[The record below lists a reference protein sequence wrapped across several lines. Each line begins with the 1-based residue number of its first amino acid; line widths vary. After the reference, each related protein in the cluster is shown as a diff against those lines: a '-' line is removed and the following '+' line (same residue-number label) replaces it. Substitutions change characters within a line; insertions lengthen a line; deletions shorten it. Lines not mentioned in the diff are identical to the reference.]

1 MTLLGPDGS
10 PISSRDHARPRK
22 NAGKPAVGEIT
33 GTWQGDYSAPYLSLP
48 GGVTVQFDTSRLTLG
63 DFRRMSEH
71 PQIASSLNLLTFM
84 VHQFDYQLEGGTE
97 RVRRHCEENLEHIW
111 TPLIR
116 SLSSSF
122 RFGFSANAVQWE
134 NQPGTSRLWINK
146 IKDLVPEYASPRW
159 KEEIG
164 APLYDDEDRP
174 IIDHATGRQKY
185 SKVQVFNGI
194 RIEGDYP
201 VPVENCVAP
210 DTKVL
215 CADLEWRRADELTV
229 GQKIVAFDEHD
240 VHYGRR
246 YRTSDVEVVKKVVRD
261 SVTVETALGEP
272 ITLSKKHPV
281 LVRFPAD
288 KVGNRR
294 DPETGRMMASDLGR
308 PPRYRD
314 CWEWV
319 DAGDLA
325 PGDNI
330 AYLSDTWSKINSF
343 DAGYIAAA
351 FDGEGHLTRSGS
363 NSLSL
368 AFTQRFNPMLDRV
381 MDILDR
387 HGFKYNAYT
396 VKRKDERDRYMTI
409 TIGGGRPEIMRFLG
423 TFDCV
428 RVRRDL
434 PLEELWE
441 GVRFSIDRNVQLST
455 VTSVTEVGEIDL
467 ISLQTSTR
475 TLITNGYLTHNSLWH
490 SLLMENG
497 NMYGTRLLRTAF
509 RPWFF
514 HNLVMLFANS
524 YYERFGNPLPIGRA
538 PYDEKINVGTTE
550 NPVYQ
555 SAPAVMRDVLESIR
569 NRSVVVLPSDRTAV
583 NLNDKPEHDYQ
594 LELLEGSLRG
604 AEFEKYLAYLNEEMS
619 LALFTP
625 SLLMRTGTSGSYNQ
639 GIIHMTVWQ
648 NMLNALSA
656 DFAQTINR
664 YVLRPM
670 ARHNFGKNA
679 EPPKIVFRKL
689 GRADATTMRGIAQ
702 ELIRSGR
709 ATVDYSELGAQIGLS
724 VAEVEE
730 LRQDPVDDPDGSQGV
745 NRSDDPRIARGG
757 HQDTDKTS
765 GGTDPNNKSDAKLR
779 AHFVEVGVADPDHSA
794 TLVREFVAQALAIGS
809 SAPVEQIEAAA
820 IAEVE
825 ALG

>member
-97 RVRRHCEENLEHIW
+97 KVRRHCEENLEHIW

-201 VPVENCVAP
+201 
-210 DTKVL
+210 
-215 CADLEWRRADELTV
+215 
-229 GQKIVAFDEHD
+229 I
-240 VHYGRR
+240 
-246 YRTSDVEVVKKVVRD
+246 
-261 SVTVETALGEP
+261 
-272 ITLSKKHPV
+272 
-281 LVRFPAD
+281 PA
-288 KVGNRR
+288 
-294 DPETGRMMASDLGR
+294 S
-308 PPRYRD
+308 
-314 CWEWV
+314 
-319 DAGDLA
+319 
-325 PGDNI
+325 
-330 AYLSDTWSKINSF
+330 
-343 DAGYIAAA
+343 
-351 FDGEGHLTRSGS
+351 
-363 NSLSL
+363 
-368 AFTQRFNPMLDRV
+368 
-381 MDILDR
+381 
-387 HGFKYNAYT
+387 
-396 VKRKDERDRYMTI
+396 
-409 TIGGGRPEIMRFLG
+409 
-423 TFDCV
+423 
-428 RVRRDL
+428 
-434 PLEELWE
+434 
-441 GVRFSIDRNVQLST
+441 
-455 VTSVTEVGEIDL
+455 
-467 ISLQTSTR
+467 
-475 TLITNGYLTHNSLWH
+475 NSLWH

-514 HNLVMLFANS
+514 PNLVMLFANS

-670 ARHNFGKNA
+670 ARHNFGKNV

-779 AHFVEVGVADPDHSA
+779 AHFVEAGVADPDHSA